1 METTSVGEWCHIDTL
16 TPWSRNPRNNAEAIP
31 QVAASIRQHG
41 FPTVITVW
49 AERGVV
55 LAGHTRLA
63 AMRKL
68 LAENAAFALA
78 GSPGPGFVPVRRCSF
93 PSEHA
98 AELFALADNKLG
110 EVAQWDSAQLSTI
123 LSDLTST
130 LGLSALAA
138 SGFDADDVLAALDLS
153 SAALDLSSAALSPP
167 VAPPAPAVTPGAAG
181 TATGVTAGTAGE
193 AHADTATG
201 APVGPAGAPAVTPA
215 VTPTRKADLVV
226 QPPALVLI
234 ALLVS
239 RTEQAEVLQL
249 AHKLCAELFPDDT
262 PEAADAMADTPRL
275 SAVILHALRRA
286 TA

>member
-49 AERGVV
+49 AERDVV

-153 SAALDLSSAALSPP
+153 SAALSPP
-167 VAPPAPAVTPGAAG
+167 VALPAPAGTPGVSG
-181 TATGVTAGTAGE
+181 TATGPAGE
-193 AHADTATG
+193 APAATG
-201 APVGPAGAPAVTPA
+201 APAGPAVTPA
-215 VTPTRKADLVV
+215 VTPMRKADLVV

-239 RTEQAEVLQL
+239 RTERDEVLLL
-249 AHKLCAELFPDDT
+249 AHKLCATLFPDDT

-275 SAVILHALRRA
+275 SAVLLHALRRA

>member
-153 SAALDLSSAALSPP
+153 SAALSPP

-193 AHADTATG
+193 
-201 APVGPAGAPAVTPA
+201 VPAVTPV

-275 SAVILHALRRA
+275 SAVLLHALRRA